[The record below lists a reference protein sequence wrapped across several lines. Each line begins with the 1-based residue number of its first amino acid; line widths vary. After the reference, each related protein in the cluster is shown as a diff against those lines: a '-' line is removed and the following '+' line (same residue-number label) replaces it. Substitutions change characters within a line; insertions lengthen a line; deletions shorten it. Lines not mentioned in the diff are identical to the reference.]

1 MDERTGVFRVYRVVE
16 AFPHINLFDTDATRL
31 YTVYQS
37 GYGERQ
43 PAVDAL
49 RTGDLVEA
57 TLGGDPDDQE
67 EAWSLLSVDRLDR
80 VAMDFAV
87 DAELPEVAADL
98 WEPGLERPAS
108 ATLEED
114 GEPVAECFV
123 QPRAPLPGGTF
134 VPSVLTGLLPMESL
148 LTELPAIGEPP
159 TNALF
164 IDPDAPD
171 ADGYSRPYGVAVLFT
186 AEADELLAEF
196 RERYDLPTDTD
207 NRPEYDP
214 YGL

>member
-1 MDERTGVFRVYRVVE
+1 MDERTGVFRVYRVVN
-16 AFPHINLFDTDATRL
+16 AVPHINLFDTAATRL

-43 PAVDAL
+43 PAVDDL

-57 TLGGDPDDQE
+57 TLGGDPDDSD
-67 EAWSLLSVDRLDR
+67 EAWSLLSFERRDR

-87 DAELPEVAADL
+87 DADVPEVAADL
-98 WEPGLERPAS
+98 WEPGLEHPAS
-108 ATLEED
+108 TVLEEN

-134 VPSVLTGLLPMESL
+134 VPSVLTGLVPMESL
-148 LTELPAIGEPP
+148 LTELPGIGEQP
-159 TNALF
+159 TDAIF

-171 ADGYSRPYGVAVLFT
+171 ADSYSYPYGVDVLFT
-186 AEADELLAEF
+186 AAADELLTEF
-196 RERYDLPTDTD
+196 RERYDLAADVD